1 MTIMDRIANLLLP
14 TEVILILMHVVVFS
28 GDGLQLDNS
37 TFIQD
42 TQTHYLSM
50 VYRFEKNS
58 FYFLRHMVIIFHF
71 NTSSSHRAGGGF
83 HLPY

>member
-28 GDGLQLDNS
+28 GDGLQLDNP

-50 VYRFEKNS
+50 VYRYTKFS
-58 FYFLRHMVIIFHF
+58 FYSVMIFHLK
-71 NTSSSHRAGGGF
+71 SSTY
-83 HLPY
+83 PE

>member
-28 GDGLQLDNS
+28 GDGLQLDNP

-50 VYRFEKNS
+50 VYRYTKFS
-58 FYFLRHMVIIFHF
+58 FYPVMIFHLK
-71 NTSSSHRAGGGF
+71 SSTY
-83 HLPY
+83 PE